1 MSNKKP
7 EDEFMWLLEAIE
19 KYNMDEMEAN
29 ACRLA
34 VMWLDQSRKTF
45 PDYRHSKMRKGD
57 PRKSLIFKICY
68 KLARESNGIIEK
80 NEYSLYIRAQL
91 DVLKYVNEGKL
102 TPLIDPNCLVGEKA
116 WRRWNLW
123 KKRYD
128 SFKNKPKDA
137 VVTGIGYQKALE
149 GIEKTKE
156 FLVKTF
162 GINLT
167 FDKFKESYINNNIF
181 RWINLGKISP
191 YYLAM
196 SPFIK
201 KLFSQDDFKK
211 INFDPGVYLTCINN
225 QVENKFNTLFPD
237 ESATTP

>member
-1 MSNKKP
+1 MSDKKP
-7 EDEFMWLLEAIE
+7 EDEFMLLLEAID

-91 DVLKYVNEGKL
+91 DVLKYVNEGNL
-102 TPLIDPNCLVGEKA
+102 TPLIDAGCLVGEKA
-116 WRRWNLW
+116 WRRWRLW

-149 GIEKTKE
+149 G
-156 FLVKTF
+156 
-162 GINLT
+162 
-167 FDKFKESYINNNIF
+167 
-181 RWINLGKISP
+181 
-191 YYLAM
+191 
-196 SPFIK
+196 
-201 KLFSQDDFKK
+201 
-211 INFDPGVYLTCINN
+211 
-225 QVENKFNTLFPD
+225 
-237 ESATTP
+237 